1 DLRPVIDAVKARSR
15 TILQLAEQVAV
26 RLEGP
31 RQGPDEKAAALMRK
45 MGAAFHQNL
54 ALVGDALAAVPADQ
68 WTPDVLLDRV
78 KSAAEDAGLKLG
90 DALQPVR
97 VALTGST
104 VSEPVNELLATV
116 GPDASLAR
124 IRAAATV

>member
-1 DLRPVIDAVKARSR
+1 
-15 TILQLAEQVAV
+15 
-26 RLEGP
+26 
-31 RQGPDEKAAALMRK
+31 MRK
-45 MGAAFHQNL
+45 MGPAFQHNL

-104 VSEPVNELLATV
+104 VSEPVNVLLATV
-116 GPDASLAR
+116 GPGASLAR